1 MIEAPGRP
9 TAALPRVSLGHFPT
23 PLDLAPRLGA
33 AVGGPPI
40 WVKREDLSGLALGG
54 NKPRQLE
61 FLLGDALADDV
72 QAVVT
77 TAAAQSNF
85 CRACAAAGVRLG
97 LKVGL
102 LLRGAAGA
110 PPQGNLLLDHVLG
123 AEVRFIDTTDPY
135 DPRVLGW
142 LDEMVVDFERRG
154 LRTRVLHIPGVSG
167 VLGAA
172 AMVDAGYE
180 LGEQFHAAGIV
191 PQALF
196 LAAGS
201 ALTTAGLALAF
212 KAQGLTTRVVGVS
225 VQRPAEFIAPLV
237 AQRGCEAA
245 RLLGLTET
253 LTVDDFDID
262 DRFIGRAYGVPTAD
276 SIDAIALAGRTEALL
291 LDPVYTGKAFAS
303 LSAQV
308 RAGRWRGDAPIVFFH
323 SGGTPG
329 LFVHAEAVAAGVL
342 P

>member
-1 MIEAPGRP
+1 MTEAPGRP
-9 TAALPRVSLGHFPT
+9 TTALPRASLGRFPT
-23 PLDLAPRLGA
+23 PLESAHRLGA
-33 AVGGPPI
+33 ALGGPPI

-61 FLLGDALADDV
+61 FLLGDALADGV

-85 CRACAAAGVRLG
+85 CRACAAAGARLG

-102 LLRGAAGA
+102 LLRGD
-110 PPQGNLLLDHVLG
+110 PRVPVQGNLLLDHVLG
-123 AEVRFIDTTDPY
+123 AEVRFVDTSDPY
-135 DPRVLGW
+135 DPRVPGW
-142 LDEMVVDFERRG
+142 LDEMVADFERRG
-154 LRTRVLHIPGVSG
+154 LKTKVLHIPGVSG

-172 AMVDAGYE
+172 AMVDAGFE
-180 LGEQFHAAGIV
+180 LAEQFRGADIV

-212 KAQGLTTRVVGVS
+212 KAQGLPTRVVGVS
-225 VQRPAEFIAPLV
+225 VQRPAPFIAPLV
-237 AQRGCEAA
+237 AQRACAA
-245 RLLGLTET
+245 AQLLGLPVTV
-253 LTVDDFDID
+253 TVDDFDID
-262 DRFIGRAYGVPTAD
+262 DRFIGPAYGVPTAAAVE
-276 SIDAIALAGRTEALL
+276 AIALAGRTEALL
-291 LDPVYTGKAFAS
+291 LDPVYTGKAFA
-303 LSAQV
+303 AMTTQV
-308 RAGRWRGDAPIVFFH
+308 RGGRWRGEAPLVFFH